1 MPKKRYI
8 IIAAVAVVPLTAA
21 FFMSGKPVQKN
32 DVISESSAYSRS
44 ESTENESHTS
54 SRILTESTEKNSAQE
69 NKVSAAESP
78 FDEESFPEVSE
89 EVTKISRVQKVSEV
103 SEVSET
109 SEISQVKEVSTVPEI
124 SEVHEISKVHEIS
137 EVYEISKVQET
148 SEQES
153 SWQSEN
159 ESSVQISEESQQH
172 CTMLITCHT
181 LVDNKENLKKNKRA
195 LVSDDGIILSGTE
208 INITDGES
216 VFDATKRICTER
228 KIPFEFTLTPVYNT
242 AYVEGIY
249 NLYEFDCGSGSGW
262 IYLVNGK
269 IQSVG
274 CSDCKLNDGDI
285 VEWAYTCDL
294 GHDIEA
300 SLRENE

>member
-8 IIAAVAVVPLTAA
+8 IIAAVAVVSLTAA

-32 DVISESSAYSRS
+32 DIISESSAYSRS

-54 SRILTESTEKNSAQE
+54 SRIITESTEESTSQE
-69 NKVSAAESP
+69 SRMSYAESS
-78 FDEESFPEVSE
+78 FAEESSQKVSE
-89 EVTKISRVQKVSEV
+89 EVTKISRVQK
-103 SEVSET
+103 VSET

-124 SEVHEISKVHEIS
+124 SEVHEVSEVKEISKVH
-137 EVYEISKVQET
+137 ET

-300 SLRENE
+300 SLKENE

>member
-8 IIAAVAVVPLTAA
+8 IIAAVAVVSLTAA

-32 DVISESSAYSRS
+32 DVISESSVYSRS
-44 ESTENESHTS
+44 ESTENESNTS
-54 SRILTESTEKNSAQE
+54 SRILTESTEKNSSQE

-78 FDEESFPEVSE
+78 FDEESSQKVSE
-89 EVTKISRVQKVSEV
+89 EVTKTSHVQKVSEV

-124 SEVHEISKVHEIS
+124 SEVHEVSEVKEISKVHEIS
-137 EVYEISKVQET
+137 E
-148 SEQES
+148 QES
-153 SWQSEN
+153 SLQSEN

-216 VFDATKRICTER
+216 VFDVTKRICTER

-300 SLRENE
+300 SLKENE

>member
-1 MPKKRYI
+1 MARRRRTAMILAEDGYNIIGKALKNNEELIKDEQKEIKFDKKYQI
-8 IIAAVAVVPLTAA
+8 LSKNTAL
-21 FFMSGKPVQKN
+21 F
-32 DVISESSAYSRS
+32 
-44 ESTENESHTS
+44 
-54 SRILTESTEKNSAQE
+54 
-69 NKVSAAESP
+69 AEM
-78 FDEESFPEVSE
+78 
-89 EVTKISRVQKVSEV
+89 
-103 SEVSET
+103 
-109 SEISQVKEVSTVPEI
+109 
-124 SEVHEISKVHEIS
+124 
-137 EVYEISKVQET
+137 
-148 SEQES
+148 
-153 SWQSEN
+153 
-159 ESSVQISEESQQH
+159 ISEESQQH

>member
-8 IIAAVAVVPLTAA
+8 IIAAVAVVSLTAA

-32 DVISESSAYSRS
+32 DVISENSAYSRS

-54 SRILTESTEKNSAQE
+54 SRIITESTEKSTSQE
-69 NKVSAAESP
+69 SRMSYAESS
-78 FDEESFPEVSE
+78 FAEESSQKVSE

-103 SEVSET
+103 SDISEV
-109 SEISQVKEVSTVPEI
+109 QEVSTVPEI

>member
-8 IIAAVAVVPLTAA
+8 IIAAVAVVSLTAA
-21 FFMSGKPVQKN
+21 FFMSGNPVQKN
-32 DVISESSAYSRS
+32 DIISENSVYSRS
-44 ESTENESHTS
+44 ESTENESNTS
-54 SRILTESTEKNSAQE
+54 SRIITES
-69 NKVSAAESP
+69 V
-78 FDEESFPEVSE
+78 EESTSQESRMSFTESSFVEEISPEVSE
-89 EVTKISRVQKVSEV
+89 EVTKTSHVQKVSEV

-109 SEISQVKEVSTVPEI
+109 SEISQVKEVSTVTEI
-124 SEVHEISKVHEIS
+124 SEVHEVSEVKEISKVHEIS
-137 EVYEISKVQET
+137 E
-148 SEQES
+148 QES
-153 SWQSEN
+153 SFQSEN
-159 ESSVQISEESQQH
+159 ESSVQISEESQPN

-300 SLRENE
+300 SLRENQ

>member
-8 IIAAVAVVPLTAA
+8 IIAAVAVVSLTAA

-32 DVISESSAYSRS
+32 DIISESSAYSRS

-54 SRILTESTEKNSAQE
+54 SRIITESTEKSTSQE
-69 NKVSAAESP
+69 SRMSYSESS
-78 FDEESFPEVSE
+78 FAEESSQKVSE
-89 EVTKISRVQKVSEV
+89 EVTKISRVQK
-103 SEVSET
+103 VSET

-124 SEVHEISKVHEIS
+124 SEVHEVSEVKEISKVH
-137 EVYEISKVQET
+137 ET

-216 VFDATKRICTER
+216 VFDVTKRICTER

-300 SLRENE
+300 SLKENE

>member
-8 IIAAVAVVPLTAA
+8 IIAAVAVVSLTAA

-32 DVISESSAYSRS
+32 DVISENSAYSRS

-54 SRILTESTEKNSAQE
+54 SRIITESTEKNSSQE

-103 SEVSET
+103 SDISEV
-109 SEISQVKEVSTVPEI
+109 QEVSTVPEI

-228 KIPFEFTLTPVYNT
+228 KIPFEFTLTPLYNT

>member
-8 IIAAVAVVPLTAA
+8 IIAAVAVVSLTAA

-32 DVISESSAYSRS
+32 DIISESSAYSRS

-54 SRILTESTEKNSAQE
+54 SRIITESTEKSTSQE
-69 NKVSAAESP
+69 SRMSYSESS
-78 FDEESFPEVSE
+78 FAEESSQKVSE
-89 EVTKISRVQKVSEV
+89 EVTKISRVQK
-103 SEVSET
+103 VSET

-124 SEVHEISKVHEIS
+124 SEVHEVSEVKEISKVH
-137 EVYEISKVQET
+137 ET